1 MRICSIGECMIE
13 ISHHTNNTY
22 NFSFAGDTAN
32 TAIYLSRL
40 GAQSAYITSVGNDKL
55 SKKMIS
61 FLDKENIFT
70 DNIHINK
77 NSSLGLYLINNE
89 KNGEKNFFYW
99 RENSAAKTYFE
110 NINLK
115 LLLKKLSNYD
125 AVYFTGITL
134 SIYNQTNINLF
145 YKFLSSLK
153 KSGITIYFDFNV
165 RLKNWQNKKI
175 ALKQI
180 IRFLKISNISLLTEE
195 DLDNLGIKN
204 YKKFILDNC
213 KSKLIIF
220 RSGNGNI
227 SVYDQRN
234 ISNFNFVFKKTV
246 KDTTG
251 CGDAFNAC
259 FLFYYFNNFKI
270 KDCLQI
276 AHKLGKDV
284 ANVKGAIIK
293 KENFKLAKYE
303 L

>member
-13 ISHHTNNTY
+13 ISHDISNKY
-22 NFSFAGDTAN
+22 SFSYAGDTAN

-40 GAQSAYITSVGNDKL
+40 GAHSAYITSVGNDKL
-55 SKKMIS
+55 SKRMIS
-61 FLDKENIFT
+61 FLNKENIIT

-77 NSSLGLYLINNE
+77 NASLGLYVINNE

-115 LLLKKLSNYD
+115 LLLKKMTSYD
-125 AVYFTGITL
+125 AIYFTGITL
-134 SIYNQTNINLF
+134 SIYNQKNINLF
-145 YKFLSSLK
+145 YKFLNSLK
-153 KSGITIYFDFNV
+153 KRGIIIFFDFNV

-180 IRFLKISNISLLTEE
+180 TRFLKISNIIMLTEE
-195 DLDNLGIKN
+195 DLDNLGVKN
-204 YKKFILDNC
+204 YKKFIFSNF
-213 KSKLIIF
+213 KNKLVIF
-220 RSGNGNI
+220 RSGKGSI
-227 SVYDQRN
+227 LVYDKQN
-234 ISNFNFVFKKTV
+234 LSIFNYVFKKKV

-270 KDCLQI
+270 KDCLRI

-284 ANVKGAIIK
+284 ANVKGAILK
-293 KENFKLAKYE
+293 KEDFKLANYG

>member
-1 MRICSIGECMIE
+1 MRICSIGECMVE
-13 ISHHTNNTY
+13 LSHDINNRY
-22 NFSFAGDTAN
+22 ILSYAGDTAN

-40 GAQSAYITSVGNDKL
+40 GAHSAYITSVGNDKL

-61 FLDKENIFT
+61 FLNKENIFT
-70 DNIHINK
+70 DNVHINK

-99 RENSAAKTYFE
+99 RDNSAPKTYFE

-115 LLLKKLSNYD
+115 LLLKKMSNYD

-153 KSGITIYFDFNV
+153 KNGITIYFDFNV

-180 IRFLKISNISLLTEE
+180 TRFLKISNICLLTEE

-204 YKKFILDNC
+204 YEKFIFSNF
-213 KSKLIIF
+213 KNKLIIL
-220 RSGNGNI
+220 RSRNGNI
-227 SVYDQRN
+227 LVYDKQN
-234 ISNFNFVFKKTV
+234 LSTFNFVFKRKV

-270 KDCLQI
+270 KDCLRI

-284 ANVKGAIIK
+284 ANVKGAILK
-293 KENFKLAKYE
+293 KENFKLARYG

>member
-1 MRICSIGECMIE
+1 MRICSIGECMVE
-13 ISHHTNNTY
+13 ISHDTNNKY
-22 NFSFAGDTAN
+22 SLSYAGDTAN

-40 GAQSAYITSVGNDKL
+40 GAHSAYITSVGTDEL

-61 FLDKENIFT
+61 FLNKENIFT
-70 DNIHINK
+70 NNIHINK

-99 RENSAAKTYFE
+99 RDNSAAKTYFE

-115 LLLKKLSNYD
+115 LLLKKISSYD

-134 SIYNQTNINLF
+134 SIYNKTNINLF
-145 YKFLSSLK
+145 YKFLNSLK
-153 KSGITIYFDFNV
+153 KMGIIIYFDFNV
-165 RLKNWQNKKI
+165 RLKNWLNKKI

-180 IRFLKISNISLLTEE
+180 RRFLKIANVILLTEE

-204 YKKFILDNC
+204 YKKFILDYC
-213 KSKLIIF
+213 KNKLVIL
-220 RSGNGNI
+220 RSEKGKI
-227 SVYDQRN
+227 LVYDKQN
-234 ISNFNFVFKKTV
+234 LSNFNFIFKKKV

-270 KDCLQI
+270 KDCLRM

-284 ANVKGAIIK
+284 ANVKGAILK
-293 KENFKLAKYE
+293 KENFKLAHYE